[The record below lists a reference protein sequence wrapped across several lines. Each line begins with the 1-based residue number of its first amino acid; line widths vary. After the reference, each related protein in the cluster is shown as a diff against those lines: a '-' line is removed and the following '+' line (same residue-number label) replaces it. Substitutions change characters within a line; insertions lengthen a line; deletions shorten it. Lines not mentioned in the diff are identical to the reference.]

1 MKISGTI
8 PPTQDCLDRL
18 HAVIRRKHYSIR
30 TEQAYVDWVRR
41 FLAFQAPLPPERLA
55 EPEISA
61 FLTHLAVREKVA
73 ASTQNQAL
81 NALVFFFRNVL
92 QKSLDAPFQLVRA
105 KRPLRL
111 PTVLSK
117 EEVHRVLRGLSG
129 EHLLMAQLLY
139 GSGLRLME
147 VLRLRVKDVD
157 FDQHMILVHDG
168 KGFKDRVTMLPD
180 QLIAPLQA
188 HLEIVRQM
196 HAADLGRGL
205 GSVYLPYALER
216 KYPGAALDWKW
227 QYVFPSNRLSAD
239 PRTGIV
245 GRHHIDESGLQKEV
259 RRAARAA
266 GIQKPVGCHTFRHSF
281 ATHLLEGGYDI
292 RTVQELL
299 GHKDVKTTMIYT
311 HILHRGGMCVR
322 SPLDGVPPPKA
333 QP

>member
-1 MKISGTI
+1 MDSARGCIMKVSGSV
-8 PPTQDCLDRL
+8 PPPEGWLDRL
-18 HAVIRRKHYSIR
+18 RAVIRRKHYSIR

-41 FLAFQAPLPPERLA
+41 FLAFHAPLPPERLA
-55 EPEISA
+55 EAEISA

-81 NALVFFFRNVL
+81 NALVFFFRSVL
-92 QKSLDAPFQLVRA
+92 QESLEEPFQIVRA

-129 EHLLMAQLLY
+129 GHLLMAQLLY

-157 FDQHMILVHDG
+157 FDLRQILVHDG

-180 QLIAPLQA
+180 QLIAPLRT

-196 HAADLGRGL
+196 HDADLGRGF

-216 KYPGAALDWKW
+216 KYPGAAQDWKW
-227 QYVFPSNRLSAD
+227 QYVFPSDRLSAD

-245 GRHHIDESGLQKEV
+245 RRHHVDESGIQKEV

-281 ATHLLEGGYDI
+281 ATHLLQAGYDI

-299 GHKDVKTTMIYT
+299 GHKDVKTTMVYT
-311 HILHRGGMCVR
+311 HVLKQGGFAVR
-322 SPLDGVPPPKA
+322 SPLD
-333 QP
+333 Q

>member
-1 MKISGTI
+1 MKGSAAV
-8 PPTQDCLDRL
+8 PPPDLLDRL
-18 HAVIRRKHYSIR
+18 RAFIRRKHYSIR

-41 FLAFQAPLPPERLA
+41 FLVFHSPLPPERLA

-117 EEVHRVLRGLSG
+117 EEVVRVLRGLSG

-157 FDQHMILVHDG
+157 FDLHQILVHDG
-168 KGFKDRVTMLPD
+168 KGFKDRVTVLPD
-180 QLIAPLQA
+180 RLIAPLQA
-188 HLEIVRQM
+188 HLEGIREM
-196 HAADLGRGL
+196 HQSDLGRGL

-216 KYPGAALDWKW
+216 KYPGAARDWRW
-227 QYVFPSNRLSAD
+227 QYVFPSDRLSTD

-245 GRHHIDESGLQKEV
+245 GRHHVDESGLQKEV
-259 RRAARAA
+259 RRAAREA
-266 GIQKPVGCHTFRHSF
+266 GIRKPVGCHTFRHSF
-281 ATHLLEGGYDI
+281 ATHLLESGSDI

-299 GHKDVKTTMIYT
+299 GLADVNTTMIYT
-311 HILHRGGMCVR
+311 HVLNRGGLAVR
-322 SPLDGVPPPKA
+322 SPLD

>member
-1 MKISGTI
+1 MKIPGTI

-30 TEQAYVDWVRR
+30 TEQAYADWVRR
-41 FLAFQAPLPPERLA
+41 FLAFHAPLPPERLA

-216 KYPGAALDWKW
+216 KYPGAALDWNW
-227 QYVFPSNRLSAD
+227 QYIFPSDRLSAD
-239 PRTGIV
+239 PRTGIF
-245 GRHHIDESGLQKEV
+245 GRHHIDESGLQKAV
-259 RRAARAA
+259 RRAASAA

-311 HILHRGGMCVR
+311 HVLHRGGLCVR
-322 SPLDGVPPPKA
+322 SPLDGIPPP
-333 QP
+333 

>member
-1 MKISGTI
+1 MKASGVV
-8 PPTQDCLDRL
+8 PPSSDFLDRL
-18 HAVIRRKHYSIR
+18 RALIRCKHYSIR

-41 FLAFQAPLPPERLA
+41 FLAFHAPIPPDRLA

-92 QKSLDAPFQLVRA
+92 QNDLEAPFQLVRA

-129 EHLLMAQLLY
+129 EYLLMAQLLY
-139 GSGLRLME
+139 GSGLRMME

-157 FDQHMILVHDG
+157 FTLRQILVHDG

-196 HAADLGRGL
+196 HEADLGRGL
-205 GSVYLPYALER
+205 GNVYLPYALER
-216 KYPGAALDWKW
+216 KYPGAARDWRW
-227 QYVFPSNRLSAD
+227 QYVFPSDRLSAD
-239 PRTGIV
+239 PRTGIL
-245 GRHHIDESGLQKEV
+245 GRHHVDESGLQKEV
-259 RRAARAA
+259 RRAARSA

-281 ATHLLEGGYDI
+281 ATHLLESGSDI

-299 GHKDVKTTMIYT
+299 GHADVKTTMIYT
-311 HILHRGGMCVR
+311 HVLNRGGLGVR
-322 SPLDGVPPPKA
+322 SPLD

>member
-1 MKISGTI
+1 MKASGVV
-8 PPTQDCLDRL
+8 PPSSDFLDRL
-18 HAVIRRKHYSIR
+18 RALIRCKHYSIR

-41 FLAFQAPLPPERLA
+41 FLAFHAPIPPDRLA

-92 QKSLDAPFQLVRA
+92 QNDLEAPFQLVRA

-129 EHLLMAQLLY
+129 EYLLMAQLLY

-180 QLIAPLQA
+180 QLIAPLPA

-196 HAADLGRGL
+196 HEADLGRGL
-205 GSVYLPYALER
+205 GNVYLPYALER
-216 KYPGAALDWKW
+216 KYPGAARDWRW
-227 QYVFPSNRLSAD
+227 QYVFPSDRLSAD
-239 PRTGIV
+239 PRTGIL
-245 GRHHIDESGLQKEV
+245 GRHHVDESGLQKEV
-259 RRAARAA
+259 RRAARSA

-281 ATHLLEGGYDI
+281 ATHLLESGSDI

-299 GHKDVKTTMIYT
+299 GHADVKTTMIYT
-311 HILHRGGMCVR
+311 HVLNRGGLGVR
-322 SPLDGVPPPKA
+322 SPLD

>member
-1 MKISGTI
+1 MKASGVV
-8 PPTQDCLDRL
+8 PPSSDFLDRL
-18 HAVIRRKHYSIR
+18 RAFIRRKHYSIR

-41 FLAFQAPLPPERLA
+41 FLAFHAPIPPDRLA

-92 QKSLDAPFQLVRA
+92 QNNLEAPFQLVRA

-129 EHLLMAQLLY
+129 EYLLMAQLLY

-147 VLRLRVKDVD
+147 VLRLRVKDID
-157 FDQHMILVHDG
+157 FDLRQILVHDG

-180 QLIAPLQA
+180 RLIAPLQA

-196 HAADLGRGL
+196 HEADLGRGF

-216 KYPGAALDWKW
+216 KYPGAARDWRW
-227 QYVFPSNRLSAD
+227 QYVFPSDRLSTD
-239 PRTGIV
+239 PRTGIL
-245 GRHHIDESGLQKEV
+245 GRHHVDESGLQKEV

-281 ATHLLEGGYDI
+281 ATHLLESGSDI

-299 GHKDVKTTMIYT
+299 GHQDVKTTMIYT
-311 HILHRGGMCVR
+311 HVLNRGGLAVR
-322 SPLDGVPPPKA
+322 SPLD

>member
-1 MKISGTI
+1 MKISETI

-41 FLAFQAPLPPERLA
+41 FLAFHAPLPPERLA

-157 FDQHMILVHDG
+157 FD
-168 KGFKDRVTMLPD
+168 
-180 QLIAPLQA
+180 
-188 HLEIVRQM
+188 
-196 HAADLGRGL
+196 
-205 GSVYLPYALER
+205 
-216 KYPGAALDWKW
+216 
-227 QYVFPSNRLSAD
+227 
-239 PRTGIV
+239 
-245 GRHHIDESGLQKEV
+245 
-259 RRAARAA
+259 
-266 GIQKPVGCHTFRHSF
+266 
-281 ATHLLEGGYDI
+281 
-292 RTVQELL
+292 
-299 GHKDVKTTMIYT
+299 
-311 HILHRGGMCVR
+311 
-322 SPLDGVPPPKA
+322 
-333 QP
+333 